1 MAGLGAAVAA
11 LILFVAI
18 AGPLVAVS
26 QSRLRNLAEERAKE
40 ARRAGSG
47 PAAQKAEAA
56 RRLEAEQ
63 AGYEASTKALA
74 ADQALV
80 QSYLSQA
87 ENLRN
92 LAIPGRQGRALDL
105 LKRASGLKHDT
116 DGLVAKLGADPAGLR
131 PAMTQFW
138 REQRPRLRSEA
149 TRWFGESSLK
159 LLYDTR
165 FPVLTRD
172 PDMTDLFPS

>member
-26 QSRLRNLAEERAKE
+26 QSRLRDLAETRRPKER
-40 ARRAGSG
+40 
-47 PAAQKAEAA
+47 PDAQQAEAA

-63 AGYEASTKALA
+63 AGYEATTKALA

-87 ENLRN
+87 QNLRN
-92 LAIPGRQGRALDL
+92 LAQPGRQGRALEL

-116 DGLVAKLGADPAGLR
+116 DGLAAKLGADPAGWR

-149 TRWFGESSLK
+149 ARWFGE
-159 LLYDTR
+159 
-165 FPVLTRD
+165 
-172 PDMTDLFPS
+172 LFPNSTIT